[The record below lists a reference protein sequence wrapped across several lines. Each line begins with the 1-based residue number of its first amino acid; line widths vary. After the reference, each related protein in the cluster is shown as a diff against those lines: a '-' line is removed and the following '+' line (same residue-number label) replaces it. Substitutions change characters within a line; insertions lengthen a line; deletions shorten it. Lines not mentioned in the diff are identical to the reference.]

1 MTAII
6 PGSGGTIQS
15 SSAEQALLDCITLIK
30 NLEKIPS
37 KNPNNTNGV
46 SCSLGLN
53 TSIANISFNM
63 PAIPTLNDSGQQ
75 VQAASN
81 YLLNTNFTPGS
92 GGTFKSSSIEGY
104 LLEIVTYLEIVE
116 SNPTKN
122 PNSNNY
128 VSSTFDSDNRVV
140 TGVATIPIIFEL
152 GSEFIKI
159 MADEYLLD

>member
-15 SSAEQALLDCITLIK
+15 TNAEQVLLDCITLIK
-30 NLEKIPS
+30 NLEKVPS
-37 KNPNNTNGV
+37 KNPTNTNGV

-53 TSIANISFNM
+53 TAIANISFNM
-63 PAIPTLNDSGQQ
+63 PAIPALNNSGQQ
-75 VQAASN
+75 VQTASS
-81 YLLNTNFTPGS
+81 YLSNTEFTPGT

-116 SNPTKN
+116 SNSTKN

-128 VSSTFDSDNRVV
+128 ISSTFDSDNRVV
-140 TGVATIPIIFEL
+140 TGVATLPIIFEL